1 MAEKRKIAVVI
12 TSRASYARVK
22 SVLRSLQKKDGV
34 ELIVIGAGSLLL
46 EKYGEAVRIIEEE
59 GISITEKVYMVV
71 EGENPTTMAK
81 TVGIGI
87 IELATIFDNYRPDIV
102 ITVADRFE
110 TIATAIA
117 ASYLNIP
124 VAHIQGGEITG
135 SIDEKVRHAVTKLSS
150 LHFVANEHAA
160 RRVKMMGEN
169 PQFIFTTG
177 CPSIDLAN
185 EVMKNP
191 SLNIEEF
198 YSKYRGVGTPVDLNK
213 DFIVIM
219 QHPDTTEYDSAFE
232 QMKETLEAIYELRI
246 PTILFWPNMDAG
258 SDKVSKAIRI
268 FRENYNSDFI
278 FFLKNI
284 DPENFLRLL
293 IHSKCIVG
301 NSSVGIREC
310 SFLGVPAVNIGLRQN
325 GRERGGNI
333 IDVNY
338 NKQEIIKAVETHFK
352 NGSKYESSH
361 LYGDGKA
368 GERIATILAKEKLP
382 VKKSFMENF

>member
-1 MAEKRKIAVVI
+1 MAEKKKIAVVI

-22 SVLRSLQKKDGV
+22 SVLRCLQKKDEA
-34 ELIVIGAGSLLL
+34 ELIVIGAASLLL
-46 EKYGEAVRIIEEE
+46 EKYGEAVRIIEED
-59 GISITEKVYMVV
+59 GIPVKEKVYMVL
-71 EGENPTTMAK
+71 EGENPTTMVK

-87 IELATIFDNYRPDIV
+87 IELATIFDNQRPDV
-102 ITVADRFE
+102 AITIADRFE
-110 TIATAIA
+110 TMATAIA

-135 SIDEKVRHAVTKLSS
+135 SIDERVRHAVTKLSS

-160 RRVKMMGEN
+160 RRVKMMGED

-177 CPSIDLAN
+177 CPSIDLAI
-185 EVMKNP
+185 EVMKDT
-191 SLNIEEF
+191 SLNIEF
-198 YSKYRGVGTPVDLNK
+198 YSKYRGVGTPVDINK
-213 DFIVIM
+213 DFIVVI

-232 QMKETLEAIYELRI
+232 QMKETLEAIHELRI

-258 SDKVSKAIRI
+258 SDKVSKAIRV
-268 FRENYNSDFI
+268 FRESYTPDFI
-278 FFLKNI
+278 YFLKNM

-310 SFLGVPAVNIGLRQN
+310 SFLGVPAVNIGPRQN
-325 GRERGGNI
+325 GRERAGNV

-352 NGSKYESSH
+352 NASKYESSL

-368 GERIATILAKEKLP
+368 GERIAVILTKENLP
-382 VKKSFMENF
+382 FKKTFMENF